1 MLRIPAQFCC
11 LLPLNLA
18 TMKSVPLPT
27 WRTAALMFAPAP
39 VARIACALPLLIMQQ
54 PVPGRASWCSG
65 DNPTSA
71 VSAVLLKPTYF
82 PSPEGIFLAM
92 LDERSKMRCQIF
104 LMAND
109 ESKSFLRTGKDA
121 KAVPRDCSALGEGNS
136 DLTHVRRTFC
146 LDFHFQLLT
155 WKLSECPRVEIS
167 QVICGNPQIAFFWGP
182 SFPGPGLI
190 SNSWL

>member
-27 WRTAALMFAPAP
+27 WRTAALIFAPAP

-82 PSPEGIFLAM
+82 PSPEGIFLAT
-92 LDERSKMRCQIF
+92 LDERSKMRCRFSLWQMMRVN
-104 LMAND
+104 L
-109 ESKSFLRTGKDA
+109 S
-121 KAVPRDCSALGEGNS
+121 SAL
-136 DLTHVRRTFC
+136 VRM
-146 LDFHFQLLT
+146 Q
-155 WKLSECPRVEIS
+155 KL
-167 QVICGNPQIAFFWGP
+167 
-182 SFPGPGLI
+182 FPGTAQHWGRETVVWHTSAELFAWISIFSYSPGNFL
-190 SNSWL
+190 NVPG